1 MGKDVKDDRETMD
14 VVPLDKVR
22 NIGIMAHIDAGKT
35 TTTERILFY
44 SGVVHRMGEVHD
56 GNTVTDWMVQ
66 ERERGI
72 TITSAAISCLWHDH
86 RINII
91 DTPGHVDF
99 TIEVE
104 RSLRVLD
111 GAIAIFDSVGGVEP
125 QSETV
130 WRQADKYHVPRI
142 AFVNKMDRVGADF
155 ENALDMMK
163 AKLTLR
169 PAVVQLPIGKEE
181 TFEGVIDLVRMKAYR
196 YDEETLGAKVIEQSV
211 PEEYADAAN
220 NARDMLLE
228 QVVDYNDDLMRE
240 MLAEGPVSPAAITAA
255 IRNGV
260 LKSEIYPVLCGSAF
274 KKKGVQQLVD
284 AVIAYLPSPL
294 DRGKVMGNDPITGEP
309 RERLPAEKEPFSA
322 LVFKIASDAHV
333 GRLAYARVYSGKG
346 GFKDQFINPRTRAK
360 ERVTRIFRMH
370 ANKRHAEQFM
380 CAGEIYGLVGLKD
393 TTTGDTLCDPDFQ
406 IVYERMDFP
415 ATVISR
421 SIEPKSTADEE
432 KLVQALNRLC
442 DEDPTC
448 TVKIDS
454 ETGQRLISGMGELH
468 VEILVDRLIREFNVN
483 VHVGN
488 PQVSYRESIADRA
501 EEDYEFSQLI
511 GGKSH
516 YARVVLVLEPIET
529 SRGIEFKSEIRDSS
543 FPQSFVA
550 AVRQGVMEASS
561 GGVLSG
567 YPLAGIKTVLKSGS
581 YRIDDSTEMGFKI
594 AGSMAFKQA
603 CARAK
608 PVLLEPVMNVEVVV
622 PFDYM
627 GAVINDLNARR
638 GKIGGISARKDVQV
652 VDAEAPLAEMFGYAT
667 NLRSLTQGRAV
678 YTMQLDR
685 YEATTP
691 GKQEEILKRIGRL
704 F

>member
-1 MGKDVKDDRETMD
+1 MSKENTEGNAHVS
-14 VVPLDKVR
+14 PGSVR

-56 GNTVTDWMVQ
+56 GNTVMDWMVQ

-72 TITSAAISCLWHDH
+72 TITSAAISCMWKDH

-111 GAIAIFDSVGGVEP
+111 GAVAIFDSVGGVEP

-155 ENALDMMK
+155 ESALSMMK
-163 AKLTLR
+163 SRLSLR
-169 PAVVQLPIGKEE
+169 PVAVQLPVGKEDA
-181 TFEGVIDLVRMKAYR
+181 FEGVIDVVRMKAYR
-196 YDEETLGAKVIEQSV
+196 YDESAQGARVIEGEV
-211 PEEYADAAN
+211 PEALRKGAEKCRAE
-220 NARDMLLE
+220 LCE
-228 QVVDYNDDLMRE
+228 QVVDFSDELMHQ
-240 MLAEGPVSPAAITAA
+240 MLAEKPAEPGAIIAA

-260 LKSEIYPVLCGSAF
+260 LASKVYPVLCGAAF
-274 KKKGVQQLVD
+274 KNKGIQQLMD
-284 AVIAYLPSPL
+284 AVVDYLPSPL
-294 DRGKVMGNDPITGEP
+294 DRGKIVGSDPATGE
-309 RERLPAEKEPFSA
+309 ERARMPDEKEPFSA

-333 GRLAYARVYSGKG
+333 GRLAYARVYSGRG
-346 GFKDQFINPRTRAK
+346 GFKDQLLNPRTRAK

-370 ANKRHAEQFM
+370 ANKRHAEQCM
-380 CAGEIYGLVGLKD
+380 LAGEIYGLVGLKE
-393 TTTGDTLCDPDFQ
+393 TSTGDTLCDADFP
-406 IVYERMDFP
+406 IVYERMEFP
-415 ATVISR
+415 QPVLSR
-421 SIEPKSTADEE
+421 AIEPKNTVDEE
-432 KLVQALNRLC
+432 KLAQALLRLC

-448 TVKIDS
+448 RVAVDS

-468 VEILVDRLIREFNVN
+468 VEILVDRLIREFGVG

-488 PQVSYRESIADRA
+488 PQVSYRESISGRA
-501 EEDYEFSQLI
+501 IEEVEFSQVM

-516 YARVVLVLEPIET
+516 YARVTVAIE
-529 SRGIEFKSEIRDSS
+529 SAPPSGGIVFESAVAAAEFPAG
-543 FPQSFVA
+543 FCA

-567 YPLAGIKTVLKSGS
+567 YPLTGVRAVLKNASF
-581 YRIDDSTEMGFKI
+581 RTDDSTEMGFKI

-603 CARAK
+603 CGKAG
-608 PVLLEPVMNVEVVV
+608 PVLLEPVMALEVVV
-622 PFDYM
+622 PAEYM
-627 GAVINDLNARR
+627 GPVINDLNGRR
-638 GKIGGISARKDVQV
+638 GRILKIAARKDGQV
-652 VDAEAPLAEMFGYAT
+652 VDAEAPLSEMFGYAT
-667 NLRSLTQGRAV
+667 GLRSLTQGRALH
-678 YTMQLDR
+678 TMQFDR
-685 YEATTP
+685 YEPTTP
-691 GKQEEILKRIGRL
+691 AIQETILRRIGRL